1 MPLGLRFG
9 ETDFTYTSP
18 LNGLEF
24 VEQGLDIG
32 DGGESGPRRPEA
44 RVKGKGLH
52 YRRDHIQRVQ
62 NHQWGL

>member
-32 DGGESGPRRPEA
+32 DGG
-44 RVKGKGLH
+44 RVRAEKAGSKSQG
-52 YRRDHIQRVQ
+52 
-62 NHQWGL
+62 